1 MIQIKHFPIEHMNYK
16 KQVTI
21 YYDDETTLK
30 ASILYFHGGGLLYG
44 SREDLPELH
53 IETMTK
59 AGFAILSYDYPL
71 APAASLEV
79 IHKDVCESVHNY
91 LANAEYYVGSQLPY
105 FLWGRSAGAYLCL
118 LAVAKGEFMTN
129 PRGVISY
136 YGYGFLCDN
145 WFNTPSAYYKTLPT
159 VPASC
164 IPTEKEEIEANG
176 PMETHYMRYVY
187 ARQTGNWKD
196 LFFTDR
202 DKFLYLNYSL
212 RLCDHLP
219 CPLFCAHSTGD
230 TDVPYEEFLELQKK
244 YSPEIFVA
252 STDIHDFDR
261 LTETA
266 TTQELLK
273 KTVAFLE
280 RHI

>member
-1 MIQIKHFPIEHMNYK
+1 MIQIKHYDIEHSLYK
-16 KQVTI
+16 KQVTV
-21 YYDDETTLK
+21 YYDDEVTLK

-53 IETMTK
+53 LETITK
-59 AGFAILSYDYPL
+59 AGYVILSYDYPL
-71 APAASLEV
+71 APTATLEV

-91 LANAEYYVGSQLPY
+91 LANAEHYVGSQLPY

-118 LAVAKGEFMTN
+118 LAAAKGDFFVN

-145 WFNTPSAYYKTLPT
+145 WFNTPSAYYKTLPA

-164 IPTEKEEIEANG
+164 IQNISGKIETNG
-176 PMETHYMRYVY
+176 PIETHYVRYVY

-212 RLCDHLP
+212 RLCDHFA
-219 CPLFCAHSTGD
+219 CPLFCAHSTRD

-244 YSPEIFVA
+244 YRPEIFVA
-252 STDIHDFDR
+252 SADTHDFDR

-266 TTQELLK
+266 ASQDLIK
-273 KTVAFLE
+273 KTVEFLNKNA
-280 RHI
+280 